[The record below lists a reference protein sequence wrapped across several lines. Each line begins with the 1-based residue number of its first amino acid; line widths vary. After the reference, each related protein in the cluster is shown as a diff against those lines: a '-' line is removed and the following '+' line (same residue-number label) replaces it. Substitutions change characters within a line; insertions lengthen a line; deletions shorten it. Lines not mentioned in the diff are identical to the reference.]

1 MTASTSTVIIGAGHA
16 GLAMSRRLTERSID
30 HVVLERGEVA
40 NSWRTERWPGLR
52 LLTPNWLTELP
63 GGGYRGDDPDGYMGA
78 AEVASFV
85 SGYATSIDAPVRT
98 GTTVSAVRPSTFGYR
113 VLTDQGEWTAPTVVL
128 ASGASNLPH
137 VPALADALP
146 REILSI
152 TPRSY
157 PGPGELPEGGVLV
170 VGGSA
175 SGVQLAAELQGAG
188 KAVTLS
194 MGEHVRLPRRYR
206 GRDIFWWMDAAGVL
220 DQRYDE
226 VDDIV
231 RARNVPSPQLIGS
244 PEQVTLDVN
253 ALRGRGVRVV
263 GRLGA
268 IVDGVM
274 QFAGSLPN
282 VCKLADLKLRRLLA
296 QFDTWADEQGL
307 DGIDPPDRLDDTR
320 LDLAAPLQLDLAAE
334 GITTVL
340 WATGYRP
347 DHSWVELPVFDRKG
361 SVRHDGGVVENA
373 SGLYLV
379 GQPFLRRRRSTFI
392 AGASA
397 DSAELADHLHRT
409 LDRRSTA

>member
-1 MTASTSTVIIGAGHA
+1 MIARTSTVIIGAGHA
-16 GLAMSRRLTERSID
+16 GLAMSRRLTERSIE

-40 NSWRTERWPGLR
+40 HSWRTERWPGLR
-52 LLTPNWLTELP
+52 LLTPNWLTDLP
-63 GGGYRGDDPDGYMGA
+63 GGGYEGDDPDGYMLA
-78 AEVASFV
+78 EEVASFV
-85 SGYATSIDAPVRT
+85 SDYAISIGAPVRT
-98 GTTVSAVRPSTFGYR
+98 GTTVLAVRPSSGGYR
-113 VLTDQGEWTAPTVVL
+113 VLTDQGEWWAATVVV

-137 VPALADALP
+137 LPAVAEALP
-146 REILSI
+146 RSIHSI

-157 PGPGELPEGGVLV
+157 RGSDGLREGGVLV

-175 SGVQLAAELQGAG
+175 TGVQLAAELRASGRP
-188 KAVTLS
+188 VTLS

-231 RARNVPSPQLIGS
+231 RARHVPSPQLIGS
-244 PEQVTLDVN
+244 PDQATLDVN
-253 ALRGRGVRVV
+253 GLRDAGVRVV

-268 IVDGVM
+268 VVDGVA

-282 VCKLADLKLRRLLA
+282 TCKLADLKLRRLLK
-296 QFDTWADEQGL
+296 QFDTWADEQGI
-307 DGIDPPDRLDDTR
+307 DGIDPPDSVDDTR
-320 LDLAAPLQLDLAAE
+320 LDVAAPLQLDLAAE
-334 GITTVL
+334 GITTVV

-347 DHSWVELPVFDRKG
+347 DHSWLDLPVFDRKG
-361 SVRHDGGVVENA
+361 SVRHDGGVVQNA
-373 SGLYLV
+373 TGLYLV

-397 DSAELADHLHRT
+397 DSAELADHLHQT
-409 LDRRSTA
+409 LDNRRTP